1 MRTLFGFV
9 RRTIAF
15 GVLSSLVLWAVM
27 AIFAYLGFLV
37 PVFDALNHF
46 QPVWFF
52 GLIILLVLSIL
63 FGRHTRLRTTILT
76 LGLIGLVLSAIPLL
90 GEALRARLAVSPR
103 DSDHQTVLVM
113 SHNLFGLNYNMQAVA
128 DEIHAYQPD
137 ILTLQEYFP
146 EQSGRL
152 HPLIAG
158 DYPYFE
164 TCSGGRRASI
174 AIYSKLPFRR
184 SPLSTC
190 PENLGEWDN
199 QVSHLVA
206 EFGGDGAGPAW
217 TLVTTHLNW
226 PLQVSVLGRSDL
238 DFWGRISAMTA
249 RKSKEF
255 SDLAEAL
262 SKIDTPL
269 MLEGDFNSTPWAYDL
284 NRFASGAGLTRET
297 LNLATFPARWY
308 IRGWRD
314 TLPLLPLDHV
324 FTRGGAR
331 AYSVETIAPAGSDH
345 LGLLTELALPTPAEA
360 AMVTD
365 ASVSVASL

>member
-1 MRTLFGFV
+1 MKTLLNLL
-9 RRTIAF
+9 RKLIAF
-15 GVLSSLVLWAVM
+15 GALSALTLWATI
-27 AIFAYLGFLV
+27 AILAYFGFLV
-37 PVFDALNHF
+37 PLFDALNHF

-52 GLIILLVLSIL
+52 GLIALLVVSIL
-63 FGRHTRLRTTILT
+63 FARHGRLRTVL
-76 LGLIGLVLSAIPLL
+76 LSFGFVGLVLSSIPLL
-90 GEALRARLAVSPR
+90 GEALRAHLAISAR
-103 DSDHQTVLVM
+103 DSDHPTVLVM
-113 SHNLFGLNYNMQAVA
+113 SHNLFGLNYDMRRVA
-128 DEIHAYQPD
+128 DQIAAYRPD
-137 ILTLQEYFP
+137 ILTFQEYFP
-146 EQSGRL
+146 EQSIRL
-152 HPLIAG
+152 HPLIVG

-190 PENLGEWDN
+190 PENLDEYDN

-206 EFGGDGAGPAW
+206 EFGGQDGMPGW

-226 PLQVSVLGRSDL
+226 PVQISALRRSDL
-238 DFWGRISAMTA
+238 DFWGRIDAMTA
-249 RKSKEF
+249 RKQKEF
-255 SDLAEAL
+255 SDLSAALAE
-262 SKIDTPL
+262 IDTPL

-284 NRFASGAGLTRET
+284 KRFASSSDLTRET
-297 LNLATFPARWY
+297 LNMATFPARWY

-314 TLPLLPLDHV
+314 VVPLLPLDHV

-360 AMVTD
+360 TIT
-365 ASVSVASL
+365 VASASL